1 MTPTLVVTAVVAFVF
16 GAVTAWGMARRRHGR
31 TRHDAPAAR
40 SDGVASELA
49 TLRRELED
57 ARGELD
63 ELHSSVSHD
72 LRSPIGAALNFLAV
86 LEEDHGAQ
94 LGPEAR
100 AIIARVRRS
109 AQSTLTLL
117 DGLARL
123 ARVGRKPLE
132 PELVDVEALVRS
144 AFAAA
149 KPADRVVELTVVE
162 PLPRVVADPE
172 LLRIAFNELIGN
184 AVRFTAPREKAHV
197 TVGAARRDGE
207 VEYWVADDGVGF
219 DARFAGK
226 LFRVFERLHSREEFP
241 GAGAG
246 LAVVRRIAERHGGRV
261 AAESELQR
269 GATFRISLPSR
280 AETVP

>member
-1 MTPTLVVTAVVAFVF
+1 A
-16 GAVTAWGMARRRHGR
+16 ARRRQGR
-31 TRHDAPAAR
+31 ARHDAPAAR
-40 SDGVASELA
+40 SDAVASELA
-49 TLRRELED
+49 ALRRELED

-117 DGLARL
+117 DGLSRL

-149 KPADRVVELTVVE
+149 KPADRVV
-162 PLPRVVADPE
+162 
-172 LLRIAFNELIGN
+172 
-184 AVRFTAPREKAHV
+184 
-197 TVGAARRDGE
+197 
-207 VEYWVADDGVGF
+207 
-219 DARFAGK
+219 
-226 LFRVFERLHSREEFP
+226 
-241 GAGAG
+241 
-246 LAVVRRIAERHGGRV
+246 
-261 AAESELQR
+261 
-269 GATFRISLPSR
+269 
-280 AETVP
+280 

>member
-16 GAVTAWGMARRRHGR
+16 GALAAWLAARIRQGR
-31 TRHDAPAAR
+31 ARQDAPAAR
-40 SDGVASELA
+40 RDEVASELA

-123 ARVGRKPLE
+123 ARAGRKPLE

-144 AFAAA
+144 VFAAA

-162 PLPRVVADPE
+162 PLPPVGADPE
-172 LLRIAFNELIGN
+172 LLRIAFAELIGN
-184 AVRFTAPREKAHV
+184 AVRFTAPREKARI

-261 AAESELQR
+261 AADGEVQR
-269 GATFRISLPSR
+269 GATFRISLPLH
-280 AETVP
+280 AEAAP